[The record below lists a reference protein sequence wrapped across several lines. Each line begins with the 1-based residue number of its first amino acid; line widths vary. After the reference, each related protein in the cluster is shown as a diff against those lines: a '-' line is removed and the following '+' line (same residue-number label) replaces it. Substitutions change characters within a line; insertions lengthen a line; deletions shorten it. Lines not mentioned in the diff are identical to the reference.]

1 MLALSTLG
9 SAARLWSSNVDAAL
23 ARCNDLERTHFG
35 DLCLGVGTCAT
46 LARRNLFLCG
56 LEAAA
61 RRTSSGGPQI
71 GTLPQ
76 KHTPT
81 VHPEMGCRGREPWRT
96 LVKDFTPA
104 HSADLHSPPLSPSFN
119 NRRSPCMSSRRATSR
134 LQRIRSPTTPD
145 KTSVH
150 RLPGHNGTCPCS
162 AVRGPSSTHRWRN
175 PQIA

>member
-1 MLALSTLG
+1 MLAQPTLG
-9 SAARLWSSNVDAAL
+9 PAARSWSWNVEAAP

-104 HSADLHSPPLSPSFN
+104 HSADLQVLERARVYWGMGGLSKLK
-119 NRRSPCMSSRRATSR
+119 SSRLGLVSKPW
-134 LQRIRSPTTPD
+134 LE
-145 KTSVH
+145 
-150 RLPGHNGTCPCS
+150 L
-162 AVRGPSSTHRWRN
+162 RN
-175 PQIA
+175 LYLLNLL